1 MIKKNNKNLNSKKKI
16 NNNKLNNFLTFLQ
29 KFKKKRKTKT
39 TNYLYKNNKLNKGI
53 FLKSPLLKDIKY
65 PIPFNLKLI
74 NESFKNK

>member
-16 NNNKLNNFLTFLQ
+16 NNNKLSNFLTFLQ
-29 KFKKKRKTKT
+29 KFKKRRKTKI
-39 TNYLYKNNKLNKGI
+39 TNYLYKNKKLNKGI